1 MNQTRVSRLLGV
13 DYPILQGGMLWLAD
27 ARLAA
32 AVSNAGGFGIISP
45 FAGMTKDGDPFE
57 NLKQEIFNTRTLTE
71 KPFGVNV
78 PLDLSDSGILI
89 DLCIR
94 EHVDVVITAAGSPE
108 QYTDVLRASCIS
120 VLHIVSSVKQA
131 LLAESCGVDAVIAEG
146 SEAAGRLGFDEL
158 PLFSLIPQIVRAVK
172 IPVIAAGGIVEGSG
186 MAASFALGA
195 EGVQL
200 GTRFVA
206 TEECIAHP
214 KYKEAI
220 LLAGDTDTI
229 ITSRTFLPRRSLKTA
244 FTGHL
249 MELDRSGA
257 TAEKIRAFLGYRR
270 ARAAQLDGDL
280 DEGEA
285 YAGSSVGL
293 INDIIPAAKV
303 IERLIDE
310 YENCV
315 KNQ

>member
-1 MNQTRVSRLLGV
+1 MKQTRVCRLLGV
-13 DYPILQGGMLWLAD
+13 DYPILQGGMLWLAA

-45 FAGMTKDGDPFE
+45 FAGMAKDGNPVK
-57 NLKQEIFNTRTLTE
+57 NLKHEILNIRTLTGR
-71 KPFGVNV
+71 PFGVNI
-78 PLDLSDSGILI
+78 PLDLNDSGILI
-89 DLCIR
+89 DLCIQ
-94 EHVDVVITAAGSPE
+94 EHVKVVITAAGSPE
-108 QYTDVLRASCIS
+108 QYTDVLHASDIV
-120 VLHIVSSVKQA
+120 VLHIISSVRQG
-131 LLAESCGVDAVIAEG
+131 LLAEACGVDAVIAEG
-146 SEAAGRLGFDEL
+146 SEAAGRLGFDEV
-158 PLFSLIPQIVRAVK
+158 PLFSLIPQVVRAIK
-172 IPVIAAGGIVEGSG
+172 IPVIAAGGIADGSG
-186 MAASFALGA
+186 MAAAFALGA

-206 TEECIAHP
+206 TEECGAHL

-229 ITSRTFLPRRSLKTA
+229 ITSRTVLPRRSLKTG
-244 FTGHL
+244 FTKHL
-249 MELDRSGA
+249 IELDKSGA
-257 TAEKIRAFLGYRR
+257 TAEEIRAFLGFRR

-293 INDIIPAAKV
+293 IHDIIPAAKV
-303 IERLIDE
+303 VERLIDE
-310 YENCV
+310 YENRI